1 MQSNYEEQ
9 SDAQLVQCY
18 QNGDEE
24 AGNTLCKRYWVA
36 LHRFF
41 KKKIKNREDAED
53 LTQETFMEALDS
65 LKKEQFPRVFRS
77 WLYTIATH
85 VLARYIQEKQKQD
98 AQVVL
103 DITAEDESGHIPLV
117 ELLAAPVT
125 DQPEHGTIDNELG
138 NIRRRFEKTLRPE
151 ELAVF
156 QLRFNSIMTF
166 KEIGKELGIKPSTAK
181 VRYHRAF
188 TAFRAWL
195 KKRYPDI
202 YHSLIGG
209 GEELDQ

>member
-24 AGNTLCKRYWVA
+24 AGNTLCQRYWVA

-65 LKKEQFPRVFRS
+65 LKKGQFPRVFRS

-85 VLARYIQEKQKQD
+85 VLARYIQEKQKQG

-117 ELLAAPVT
+117 GLLSAPVT
-125 DQPEHGTIDNELG
+125 DQPEHETIDNELG

-156 QLRFNSIMTF
+156 QLRFNSSMTF
-166 KEIGKELGIKPSTAK
+166 KKIGKELGIKPNTAK

-202 YHSLIGG
+202 YHSLIGV